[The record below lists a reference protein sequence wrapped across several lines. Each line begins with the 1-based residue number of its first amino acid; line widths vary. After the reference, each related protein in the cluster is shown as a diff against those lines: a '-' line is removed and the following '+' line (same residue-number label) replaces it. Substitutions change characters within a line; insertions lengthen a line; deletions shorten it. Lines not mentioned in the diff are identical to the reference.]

1 MVHVCEPEAGRHLS
15 DEDEL
20 RSLEDIGDY
29 QVGRT
34 KISNCQEGNEMRSLW
49 DLIDYQEDNREISCC
64 QEGNEVRS
72 LWGLID
78 C

>member
-1 MVHVCEPEAGRHLS
+1 
-15 DEDEL
+15 
-20 RSLEDIGDY
+20 
-29 QVGRT
+29 VGRT